1 MEDWT
6 RLHNCLKEATVAGY
20 RLIGTLDKAI
30 RRMSP
35 ETSRR
40 TKVGLDSALE
50 NASLSVSQLED
61 LLFTEASVEEC
72 IGMCDRYQ
80 EILFGI
86 LQECGEE
93 GIVRNTLEDS
103 SGKAFI
109 AMCNLRSAVDGYR
122 QIGEEEDEGDW
133 GPLQTE
139 V

>member
-6 RLHNCLKEATVAGY
+6 RLHNCLKEATVTGY
-20 RLIGTLDKAI
+20 RLIGSLDKAI

-35 ETSRR
+35 ETSQR
-40 TKVGLDSALE
+40 TKVGLGSALE
-50 NASLSVSQLED
+50 NARVSVAQLED

-80 EILFGI
+80 EILFDI
-86 LQECGEE
+86 LQDCGED
-93 GIVRNTLEDS
+93 GIVRNTMEDS
-103 SGKAFI
+103 SGKAFM

-122 QIGEEEDEGDW
+122 QIGEEEDDDW